1 MKVCL
6 GDIVLLVGFPME
18 CLSAVAC
25 YLFDRMLKVK
35 EEKQRNE
42 EVVTYTEGEAE
53 NPPSE
58 YKNQII
64 IGQERRICRLVDDK
78 FRFYNSP
85 RPWE

>member
-58 YKNQII
+58 YKKQNI

-78 FRFYNSP
+78 FRFYNFP

>member
-58 YKNQII
+58 YKKQNI

-78 FRFYNSP
+78 FRFYNSL

>member
-58 YKNQII
+58 YKKQNI

-85 RPWE
+85 RP

>member
-6 GDIVLLVGFPME
+6 GDIVLLVRFPME

-58 YKNQII
+58 YKKQNI
-64 IGQERRICRLVDDK
+64 IGQERRICRLVDD
-78 FRFYNSP
+78 
-85 RPWE
+85 